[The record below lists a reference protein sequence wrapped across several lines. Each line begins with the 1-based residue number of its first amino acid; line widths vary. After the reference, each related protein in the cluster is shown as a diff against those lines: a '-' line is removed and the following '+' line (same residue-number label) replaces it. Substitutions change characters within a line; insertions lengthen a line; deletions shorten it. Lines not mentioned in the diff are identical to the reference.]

1 MSQVSE
7 AVQAKRKARRD
18 ASFNSQDNQSAA
30 DFDFNLHGEGH
41 IGNGEVRHLRKQG
54 HSRDDIMSAAQ
65 NSGEK
70 IGNRAQKRFDKWGEA
85 KERAQINKPA
95 VEPSNDE
102 DDMVYAGGSPGF
114 YDKGGPGNGASPTVG
129 MGSNPNN
136 TPKTSGDARHQSM
149 NQNAN
154 QDNDAT
160 STITGDNNTV
170 RIDQDNSVR
179 QYGGINKSFTYN
191 GGNGNNYQD
200 APVSM
205 GTMAGY
211 FYDEDTPAK
220 SAAFV
225 DRYTTMNDDY
235 QKKYKN
241 SSTAQDA
248 INAASRNEAIDL
260 RALDQKINDR

>member
-7 AVQAKRKARRD
+7 AIQEKRQGKKIDNLPEGLDANDPLVQQAQAGQGWGAQDQARYDKLKA
-18 ASFNSQDNQSAA
+18 
-30 DFDFNLHGEGH
+30 G
-41 IGNGEVRHLRKQG
+41 QG
-54 HSRDDIMSAAQ
+54 
-65 NSGEK
+65 
-70 IGNRAQKRFDKWGEA
+70 
-85 KERAQINKPA
+85 KERAQN
-95 VEPSNDE
+95 
-102 DDMVYAGGSPGF
+102 YQQ
-114 YDKGGPGNGASPTVG
+114 
-129 MGSNPNN
+129 NPNN

-160 STITGDNNTV
+160 STVTGDNNTV

-179 QYGGINKSFTYN
+179 QYGGVNKSFTYN

-248 INAASRNEAIDL
+248 INAASKNEAIDF
-260 RALDQKINDR
+260 RALDQKINDRSKASRARSTVMAGDIFGDMFNYSPDSWKNADKMEEVEAPDFKKLGKI